1 LARLPT
7 ALPPGVYK
15 GGTQY
20 QSKNLL
26 YDAISCA
33 GTFGTAPGERLAAAG
48 GGSGKARAARAWKSN
63 GGRIWLAVGTHSK
76 L

>member
-1 LARLPT
+1 MQSRVLVRS
-7 ALPPGVYK
+7 ALHPVNGWRP
-15 GGTQY
+15 
-20 QSKNLL
+20 
-26 YDAISCA
+26 
-33 GTFGTAPGERLAAAG
+33 R